1 MVSAIVAPHLPLPY
15 PPAVPDLAQV
25 TLPPFGSGRHWL
37 GTDPQGRDVLSNLLF
52 GARNA
57 VLLTLPAA
65 LLAAGLGA
73 IAGGAAG
80 FWGNAGRLA
89 QPYWLLAFG
98 GGWWLVA
105 RPELSL
111 VSNAALIVLAGGLIV
126 AARRVQQTW
135 PVPLNTVVMGAATA
149 LDTMPRLVLVIALAA
164 VAGGVSLL
172 GLLVLFTFT
181 SWPHSARLVRAQM
194 LRVRALPFVEAARA
208 AGMNEGRIW
217 LFHALPHAAQPLR
230 TALPLS
236 MAGLLGLEST
246 LSFLGIGL
254 PPDVASWGRLLAAVR
269 DAPEAWW
276 VFLFPAACLTITIMS
291 LSSLTKQSD
300 LTS

>member
-1 MVSAIVAPHLPLPY
+1 MAPHLPLPY
-15 PPAVPDLAQV
+15 LPAVPDLAQV
-25 TLPPFGSGRHWL
+25 TLPPFASGKHWL
-37 GTDPQGRDVLSNLLF
+37 GTDSQGRDVLSTLLF
-52 GARNA
+52 GARTA

-89 QPYWLLAFG
+89 WPYWLLVFG
-98 GGWWLVA
+98 ASWWLVT
-105 RPELSL
+105 RPALGLGSA
-111 VSNAALIVLAGGLIV
+111 AALIIVVGGLV
-126 AARRVQQTW
+126 VGARRTRQRW

-149 LDTMPRLVLVIALAA
+149 LDTVPRLLLVIALTA
-164 VAGGVSLL
+164 VAGSVSLP
-172 GLLVLFTFT
+172 GLLALFAFT

-208 AGMNEGRIW
+208 AGMGEGRIW
-217 LFHALPHAAQPLR
+217 LCHALPHAVQPLR

-254 PPDVASWGRLLAAVR
+254 SPDVASWGRLLAAVR

-276 VFLFPAACLTITIMS
+276 VFSFPAACLAFTMMS
-291 LSSLTKQSD
+291 LGALSKQPQ
-300 LTS
+300 LAH

>member
-1 MVSAIVAPHLPLPY
+1 MVSAIIAPYLPLPY

-52 GARNA
+52 GARTA

-65 LLAAGLGA
+65 VLAAGLGA

-80 FWGNAGRLA
+80 FWGNVGRMVR
-89 QPYWLLAFG
+89 PYWLLVFG
-98 GGWWLVA
+98 AGWWLLA
-105 RPELSL
+105 RPVLSPGLATGLLVAAGSL
-111 VSNAALIVLAGGLIV
+111 VV
-126 AARRVQQTW
+126 AAQRARQAW
-135 PVPLNTVVMGAATA
+135 AVPLNTVVMGTATA
-149 LDTMPRLVLVIALAA
+149 LDTVPRLVLVIALAT
-164 VAGGVSLL
+164 VAGGVSLP
-172 GLLVLFTFT
+172 GLLALFALT

-208 AGMNEGRIW
+208 AGISEGRIW
-217 LFHALPHAAQPLR
+217 LCHALPHAVQPLR

-236 MAGLLGLEST
+236 MVGLLGLEST
-246 LSFLGIGL
+246 LSFLGVGL
-254 PPDVASWGRLLAAVR
+254 PPDVASWGRLLATVR

-276 VFLFPAACLTITIMS
+276 AFLFPAACLTITIMS
-291 LSSLTKQSD
+291 LNSLTKQSD
-300 LTS
+300 LTR